1 MLTIISKQSG
11 SKRWGWA
18 TGSDSELARLARQ
31 VHAEIKPAMGDRPA
45 HVDLPKK
52 RLKYCKCNHTLDQH
66 GGYGKGAC
74 LVSTCPC
81 WIFERG
87 AQIR

>member
-1 MLTIISKQSG
+1 MSVTIKIKSSG

-18 TGSDSELARLARQ
+18 TGSDPELMNLSRQ

-45 HVDLPKK
+45 HVDLSINQIKQAAKK
-52 RLKYCKCNHTLDQH
+52 
-66 GGYGKGAC
+66 
-74 LVSTCPC
+74 
-81 WIFERG
+81 G